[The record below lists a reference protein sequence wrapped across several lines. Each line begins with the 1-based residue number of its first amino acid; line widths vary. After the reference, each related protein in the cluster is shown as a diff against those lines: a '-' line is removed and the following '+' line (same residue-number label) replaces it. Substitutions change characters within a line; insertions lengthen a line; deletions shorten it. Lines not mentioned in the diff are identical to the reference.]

1 MKKALCLNHDDYE
14 RKSFRSPKDKRPD
27 RENFAGT
34 HRSRQLKT
42 GTPTGNIPNY
52 ELEFQKDFGLKLC
65 NVVQASGF
73 PAVGFKFIDP
83 KSENPAG
90 TKNYKV
96 IATKVEPKLGVAV
109 GTAGQT
115 AGFCMKDVSLQQ

>member
-1 MKKALCLNHDDYE
+1 
-14 RKSFRSPKDKRPD
+14 
-27 RENFAGT
+27 
-34 HRSRQLKT
+34 
-42 GTPTGNIPNY
+42 PNY

-90 TKNYKV
+90 TRSAMSCEHKKNAPIKDAFIKRFYLKFKTLNSYV
-96 IATKVEPKLGVAV
+96 FRLILG
-109 GTAGQT
+109 
-115 AGFCMKDVSLQQ
+115 